1 MTYETSRAPRRE
13 SGAPSPAC
21 VGPPRNPGHGPPG
34 SAPGPP
40 AARRQRPGPLG
51 TLARVDEPGGRAS
64 WLDWLIARAGAGLFR
79 GYGRTLRFEV
89 EGEERIRRWL
99 GEGRRIVLASW
110 HQRILAGVWYFR
122 HYTPVIMISQS
133 RDGERIR
140 QVAEGLGWQ
149 VVSGSSSRGGVRAL
163 LAQVRAVRNGAVG
176 AHVVDGP
183 RGPARVVKPGLL
195 LLAQRAGAA
204 IVPILV
210 SARWRIEV
218 GSWDRMQIPL
228 PLSRVRIRLAEP
240 IEVPRD
246 LPEAKL
252 EALRAQ
258 IEALFEREFR
268 DLDLRTRGSAETPPE
283 PKP

>member
-1 MTYETSRAPRRE
+1 M
-13 SGAPSPAC
+13 
-21 VGPPRNPGHGPPG
+21 
-34 SAPGPP
+34 
-40 AARRQRPGPLG
+40 
-51 TLARVDEPGGRAS
+51 DEPGGRAS

-79 GYGRTLRFEV
+79 AYGRTLRFEV

-218 GSWDRMQIPL
+218 RSWDRMQIPL
-228 PLSRVRIRLAEP
+228 PLSRVRIHLAEP